1 MLKEIRIT
9 NFAIIDEL
17 RVDFAE
23 GLNVI
28 TGETGAGKSIIIGA
42 LGLILGERASLEQIR
57 GSEDSASVEALFD
70 IGGRPEIREMLED
83 MGVEASDELV
93 IKRVSSRS
101 GKGRTYING
110 SLSNIAYLNELGGY
124 LINICGQHENQLIL
138 DARNHIRYLDAFG
151 GLEAEQKSFSGLYE
165 KLQDKRSRLCELE
178 NLQRNK
184 IKQEE
189 FIRFQLREIES
200 ANVLPG
206 EDEALLEEK
215 NLKGNVRRLTELAG
229 GCYESLYERK
239 DSALSELAQISARI
253 KEIRKIDPKFRI
265 AEGDIDSVIFTL
277 DDMSLTL
284 REYLKGL
291 SFDPGRLEE
300 IEERL
305 EVIKALKRKY
315 GGSIESVLENKKRLQ
330 GELAA
335 MASLDEELEQTRTEM
350 GGMEKGL
357 VADAQQ
363 LSGKRKQAAREL
375 QSLIEDEIHELRMSD
390 ARFQISFREPGGNG
404 PVLDQNGIDN
414 VEFIFSANKGQGLKP
429 LNKVASGGELSRVML
444 AFKKILAGV
453 GRVGTLVFD
462 EVDAGLGGAA
472 AEVIGEKLAQVAK
485 THQVICITHLPQIAC
500 FGRMHFLVSKSSDN
514 DVTSAQVKVLSKT
527 ERIDEITRMMAG
539 VEVTKRAREHAREML
554 EAACREK

>member
-57 GSEDSASVEALFD
+57 GTEDSASVEALFD

-184 IKQEE
+184 MKQEE

-315 GGSIESVLENKKRLQ
+315 GGSIESVLENKNRLQ

-335 MASLDEELEQTRTEM
+335 MASLDEELEQTRAEM

-554 EAACREK
+554 EAAGREK

>member
-57 GSEDSASVEALFD
+57 GTEDSASVEALFD

-184 IKQEE
+184 MKQEE

-305 EVIKALKRKY
+305 ETIRALKRKY
-315 GGSIESVLENKKRLQ
+315 GGSIESVLENKNRLQ

-554 EAACREK
+554 EAAGREK

>member
-1 MLKEIRIT
+1 MK
-9 NFAIIDEL
+9 F
-17 RVDFAE
+17 
-23 GLNVI
+23 
-28 TGETGAGKSIIIGA
+28 
-42 LGLILGERASLEQIR
+42 
-57 GSEDSASVEALFD
+57 
-70 IGGRPEIREMLED
+70 
-83 MGVEASDELV
+83 
-93 IKRVSSRS
+93 
-101 GKGRTYING
+101 
-110 SLSNIAYLNELGGY
+110 
-124 LINICGQHENQLIL
+124 
-138 DARNHIRYLDAFG
+138 
-151 GLEAEQKSFSGLYE
+151 
-165 KLQDKRSRLCELE
+165 QDKRSRLCELE

-184 IKQEE
+184 LKQEE

-239 DSALSELAQISARI
+239 DSALSELAQISARV
-253 KEIRKIDPKFRI
+253 KEIRKIDPNFKI
-265 AEGDIDSVIFTL
+265 ADGDIDSVIFTL

-291 SFDPGRLEE
+291 SFDPRRLEE

-335 MASLDEELEQTRTEM
+335 MASLDEELEQTRAEI
-350 GGMEKGL
+350 GDMEKGL
-357 VADAQQ
+357 MADAQL

-390 ARFQISFREPGGNG
+390 ARFGISFREPGGNG
-404 PVLDQNGIDN
+404 PVLDQNGTDN
-414 VEFIFSANKGQGLKP
+414 VEFIFSANKGQGLKS

-472 AEVIGEKLAQVAK
+472 AEVIGEKLAEVAK

-554 EAACREK
+554 EAADREK

>member
-110 SLSNIAYLNELGGY
+110 SLSNIAYLTELGGY

-151 GLEAEQKSFSGLYE
+151 GLEAEQKSFTGLYE
-165 KLQDKRSRLCELE
+165 KFQDKRSRLCELE

-184 IKQEE
+184 LKQEE

-239 DSALSELAQISARI
+239 DSALSELALISSRI
-253 KEIRKIDPKFRI
+253 KEIRKIDPNFRI

-335 MASLDEELEQTRTEM
+335 MASLDEELEQTRAEI
-350 GGMEKGL
+350 GDMEKGL
-357 VADAQQ
+357 VADAQL

-390 ARFQISFREPGGNG
+390 ARFGISFREPGGNG

-429 LNKVASGGELSRVML
+429 LEQS
-444 AFKKILAGV
+444 
-453 GRVGTLVFD
+453 
-462 EVDAGLGGAA
+462 
-472 AEVIGEKLAQVAK
+472 
-485 THQVICITHLPQIAC
+485 C
-500 FGRMHFLVSKSSDN
+500 FGRRAVPCN
-514 DVTSAQVKVLSKT
+514 
-527 ERIDEITRMMAG
+527 AG
-539 VEVTKRAREHAREML
+539 FQENPGRGRTGRHPRLR
-554 EAACREK
+554 

>member
-151 GLEAEQKSFSGLYE
+151 GLETEQKSFSGLYE

-184 IKQEE
+184 MKQEE

-239 DSALSELAQISARI
+239 DSALSELAQISARV
-253 KEIRKIDPKFRI
+253 KEIRRIDPNCKI
-265 AEGDIDSVIFTL
+265 ADGDIDSIIFTL
-277 DDMSLTL
+277 DDISLTL

-315 GGSIESVLENKKRLQ
+315 GGSIESVLENKKRQQ

-335 MASLDEELEQTRTEM
+335 MASLDEELEQTRAEV
-350 GGMEKGL
+350 GDMEKGL

-444 AFKKILAGV
+444 AFKKILARV

-554 EAACREK
+554 EAAGREK

>member
-57 GSEDSASVEALFD
+57 GTEDSASVEALFD

-151 GLEAEQKSFSGLYE
+151 GLETEQKSFSGLYE

-184 IKQEE
+184 MKQEE
-189 FIRFQLREIES
+189 FLRFQLREIES

-315 GGSIESVLENKKRLQ
+315 GGSIESVLENKNRLQ

-375 QSLIEDEIHELRMSD
+375 QSLIEDEIHELRMSG

-500 FGRMHFLVSKSSDN
+500 FGRMHFLVSKSSEN

-539 VEVTKRAREHAREML
+539 IEVTKRAKDYAREML
-554 EAACREK
+554 EAAGREK

>member
-57 GSEDSASVEALFD
+57 GTEDSASVEALFD

-151 GLEAEQKSFSGLYE
+151 GLETEQKSFSGLYE

-184 IKQEE
+184 LKQEE

-215 NLKGNVRRLTELAG
+215 NLKGNVRKLTELAG

-330 GELAA
+330 SELAA
-335 MASLDEELEQTRTEM
+335 MASLDEELEQTRA
-350 GGMEKGL
+350 GIGDMEKGL

-472 AEVIGEKLAQVAK
+472 AEVIGEKLAEVAK

-554 EAACREK
+554 EAAGREK

>member
-110 SLSNIAYLNELGGY
+110 SLSNIAYLTELGGY

-165 KLQDKRSRLCELE
+165 KLQDKKSRLCELE
-178 NLQRNK
+178 NLQRDK
-184 IKQEE
+184 LKQEE

-239 DSALSELAQISARI
+239 DSALTELALISSRI
-253 KEIRKIDPKFRI
+253 KEIRKIDPNFRI
-265 AEGDIDSVIFTL
+265 ADGDIDSVVFTL

-315 GGSIESVLENKKRLQ
+315 GGSIESALENKKRLQ

-335 MASLDEELEQTRTEM
+335 MASLDEELEQTRAEI
-350 GGMEKGL
+350 GDMEKGL

-453 GRVGTLVFD
+453 GQVGTLVFD

-472 AEVIGEKLAQVAK
+472 AEVIGEKLAEVAK

-554 EAACREK
+554 EAAGREK